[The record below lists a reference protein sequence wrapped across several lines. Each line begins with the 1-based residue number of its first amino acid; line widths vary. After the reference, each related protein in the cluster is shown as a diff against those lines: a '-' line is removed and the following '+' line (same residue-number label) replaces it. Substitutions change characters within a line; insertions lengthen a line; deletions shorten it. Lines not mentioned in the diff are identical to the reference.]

1 MDVSSDQTS
10 QNETPLA
17 INPLNP
23 QNLITGNN
31 DWNYN
36 DGCGVKHA
44 GPSAWTGFA
53 PPQPFNLEVDYAT
66 VTP

>member
-1 MDVSSDQTS
+1 VDVSSDQTS

-36 DGCGVKHA
+36 DGCGVNTPA
-44 GPSAWTGFA
+44 LQRGPASRRRSPSTSRSTTR
-53 PPQPFNLEVDYAT
+53 P
-66 VTP
+66 